1 MSKILF
7 TKEDIINLKKNV
19 NILRVSERSITY
31 TDEFKRLFIEE
42 YTSGKLPREIFA
54 ENGFDI
60 NIIGL
65 KRIEQSAAR
74 WKTLYEKDGI
84 LGLDDSRKRTSGRP
98 RSRELSKEEI
108 IERQEAKIKLLESQ
122 VELLKKLDVT
132 ERLLIN
138 KSKNLKTS
146 DIFKLIHITIKENK
160 FKNLTGYFCE
170 LLAVSRSGFTII
182 LIQKKIE

>member
-7 TKEDIINLKKNV
+7 TKEDIINLKKNI

-31 TDEFKRLFIEE
+31 TDEFKRLFIEK
-42 YTSGKLPREIFA
+42 YMSGKLPREIFA

-60 NIIGL
+60 NVIGL
-65 KRIEQSAAR
+65 KRIEQSAYR

-84 LGLDDSRKRTSGRP
+84 LGLDDSRKYASGRP
-98 RSRELSKEEI
+98 LSRELSKEEI

-132 ERLLIN
+132 ERLLIYL
-138 KSKNLKTS
+138 S
-146 DIFKLIHITIKENK
+146 
-160 FKNLTGYFCE
+160 
-170 LLAVSRSGFTII
+170 
-182 LIQKKIE
+182 

>member
-84 LGLDDSRKRTSGRP
+84 LGLDDSRKRTSGV
-98 RSRELSKEEI
+98 LV
-108 IERQEAKIKLLESQ
+108 QE
-122 VELLKKLDVT
+122 
-132 ERLLIN
+132 N
-138 KSKNLKTS
+138 
-146 DIFKLIHITIKENK
+146 
-160 FKNLTGYFCE
+160 
-170 LLAVSRSGFTII
+170 
-182 LIQKKIE
+182 